1 MESKQL
7 KDFELLKSKLARS
20 LKETLTKDAAPPAGE
35 RAVDYEVHVPYH
47 QLQADDDEDNTA
59 EASVVYVVRTPQEK
73 RHMVRI
79 RFQYD
84 KTGKFLKDTLAY
96 V

>member
-1 MESKQL
+1 MESKQS

-20 LKETLTKDAAPPAGE
+20 LKEALVRDSLAPAGE
-35 RAVDYEVHVPYH
+35 RPVDFDIHVPYH
-47 QLQADDDEDNTA
+47 QLTVDEEVPSTA
-59 EASVVYVVRTPQEK
+59 EAVAVYVVRCPAEK
-73 RHMVRI
+73 RHSVRI

-84 KTGKFLKDTLAY
+84 KSGKFLKDTMTY